1 MKYKMKKRNFRYY
14 FVLIGIF
21 LVSTLVKAQQ
31 DPQYTQYMY
40 NMNVINPAYATDNS
54 GVINLGG
61 LYRTQWVGAV
71 GAPKTATLFAH
82 SPIAKRVEMGV
93 SFINDAIGDV
103 VNENNIYV
111 DFAYVLPVSEKNKLS
126 FGIKGGATFFNTN
139 FSGFQF
145 TDPDFDFAF
154 ENNINEVF
162 PNVGVGTFFFGEN
175 YYLGLSAPNL
185 LTTKHINSKNGI
197 KTTGVE
203 EIHYFFT
210 GGYVF
215 DLNSNLKFKPA
226 FMTKAVSG
234 APLSVD
240 VTTNFLINNKLEL
253 GAGYRFDD
261 SVSGLVNFYVLP
273 NLRVGYSYDYTLSN
287 LGRYNSGTHEIFLLF
302 DLDTS
307 SLSSKGFEKSP
318 RFF

>member
-1 MKYKMKKRNFRYY
+1 MKKRNFRYY

-82 SPIAKRVEMGV
+82 SPIAKKVEMGV

-111 DFAYVLPVSEKNKLS
+111 DFAYVLPVSDKNKLS
-126 FGIKGGATFFNTN
+126 FGLKGGATFFNTN

-154 ENNINEVF
+154 ENNINKVF
-162 PNVGVGTFFFGEN
+162 PNIGVGTFFFGEN

>member
-1 MKYKMKKRNFRYY
+1 MKYKMKKRNFKYY

-139 FSGFQF
+139 FNGFQF
-145 TDPDFDFAF
+145 TDP
-154 ENNINEVF
+154 
-162 PNVGVGTFFFGEN
+162 
-175 YYLGLSAPNL
+175 
-185 LTTKHINSKNGI
+185 
-197 KTTGVE
+197 
-203 EIHYFFT
+203 
-210 GGYVF
+210 
-215 DLNSNLKFKPA
+215 
-226 FMTKAVSG
+226 
-234 APLSVD
+234 
-240 VTTNFLINNKLEL
+240 
-253 GAGYRFDD
+253 
-261 SVSGLVNFYVLP
+261 
-273 NLRVGYSYDYTLSN
+273 
-287 LGRYNSGTHEIFLLF
+287 
-302 DLDTS
+302 
-307 SLSSKGFEKSP
+307 
-318 RFF
+318 